1 MPAPTNVKVTF
12 TGDTS
17 SLTSAAATANKAL
30 VSTGA
35 AADAADKK
43 LKALP
48 ATASA
53 FDGATDRIG
62 KFGGATGKA
71 AAFLS
76 VLSPS
81 LADAAR
87 NAGDLADGAELAAEL
102 LEAASASAGAVATAA
117 GVLVVALAAAAT
129 AYAVLGNAAATSEN
143 MERAAAVAMLESQD
157 AADKLAASLTKVAEA
172 HRQTSSVY
180 SDNSVKIA
188 LLSGALEQYEVDAM
202 AAAQAV
208 KDGTAAERD
217 ALRESLR
224 LTDERLSAANKVEA
238 SESALA
244 DERAIA
250 IVAQGEMGEASKGL
264 RMSLEELNTTT
275 DTQAGIVSDLIIKKG
290 QQAQADKDAA
300 TAATRS
306 AKAQQSA
313 AADVQAADEA
323 ASASAAARA
332 AGEQR
337 LQEFIQARAAAE
349 QDYADGVAS
358 LRDMESEA
366 NSDRLTEIEALG
378 QARADQMAALNAM
391 VKEQLAAAEGN
402 ELKQAEIEQAG
413 RDARLAIEQRYQRD
427 KGEIVA
433 EGNAAIAE
441 ENAAALSDLAEKE
454 TAKIDKIKA
463 TLEFAQ
469 SYAEQVIGAATDV
482 LDSIAASAGA
492 AFADAQQATMDA
504 FDQVRELGGLID
516 DLGLT
521 TVDAAAL
528 SGEALVEAYKSG
540 KVSAEELSD
549 AQKKQIAAQ
558 LENEKQAAAEQ
569 AKMQQEAA
577 MQAWQAQHDAAV
589 ATAALN
595 IPVAISQA
603 LSAAPFP
610 FNLIL
615 AAAAGALAVKAA
627 ADVAASPPPSFRSGY
642 MPDQQL
648 AMIEP
653 QSEMVVPAAGVQAMG
668 GMAAARGAFAGVSP
682 AGGQSVTRFYIGHK
696 GFSAMASDSAGRP
709 GPLRDL
715 TVRPSG
721 RINPYTRNTG

>member
-53 FDGATDRIG
+53 FDGATDKIG

-81 LADAAR
+81 LADVAK

-102 LEAASASAGAVATAA
+102 LEAASASAGTVATVA
-117 GVLVVALAAAAT
+117 GVLAVALAAAAT
-129 AYAVLGNAAATSEN
+129 AYAVVGNAAATSEN
-143 MERAAAVAMLESQD
+143 MERSAAVAMLESQD

-202 AAAQAV
+202 AAAQTV

-224 LTDERLSAANKVEA
+224 LTDERLGAANKVAA

-244 DERAIA
+244 EEHAAA
-250 IVAQGEMGEASKGL
+250 IVAQGEMGAASKRL

-275 DTQAGIVSDLIIKKG
+275 DTQAGIVSDLIIKQG
-290 QQAQADKDAA
+290 QQAKADKDAA
-300 TAATRS
+300 TAATRN

-323 ASASAAARA
+323 ASAAAAARA

-337 LQEFIQARAAAE
+337 LQEFIKARAAAE

-358 LRDMESEA
+358 LRDIESEA

-391 VKEQLAAAEGN
+391 LTEQLAAAEGN

-441 ENAAALSDLAEKE
+441 ENGAALDEQRRAAGVAAEAQLSVTAELLDSVSSLAGALMNAGITESKAGLKALFGIQQGAAVAAATINTGLAV
-454 TAKIDKIKA
+454 
-463 TLEFAQ
+463 
-469 SYAEQVIGAATDV
+469 SN
-482 LDSIAASAGA
+482 
-492 AFADAQQATMDA
+492 
-504 FDQVRELGGLID
+504 
-516 DLGLT
+516 
-521 TVDAAAL
+521 AL
-528 SGEALVEAYKSG
+528 ALP
-540 KVSAEELSD
+540 LPPPLP
-549 AQKKQIAAQ
+549 QIAAV
-558 LENEKQAAAEQ
+558 AAGIAG
-569 AKMQQEAA
+569 
-577 MQAWQAQHDAAV
+577 AV
-589 ATAALN
+589 QVVN
-595 IPVAISQA
+595 
-603 LSAAPFP
+603 
-610 FNLIL
+610 IL
-615 AAAAGALAVKAA
+615 AT
-627 ADVAASPPPSFRSGY
+627 PPPSFRSGY

-653 QSEMVVPAAGVQAMG
+653 QSEMVVPASGVQAMG

>member
-35 AADAADKK
+35 AADNADKK
-43 LKALP
+43 MKALTDEAGRVGDGMGKAGGSAAKAALSMLSP
-48 ATASA
+48 GAADAASSLADLADVGELAAEAAAALGISAT
-53 FDGATDRIG
+53 
-62 KFGGATGKA
+62 A
-71 AAFLS
+71 AAFALGA
-76 VLSPS
+76 VLSAVALLSAAYVGWNEEAATATRLTAEQNALTAATAP
-81 LADAAR
+81 LYADTEAAIR
-87 NAGDLADGAELAAEL
+87 SAKVELGLMTEAQSAMVESGISGLEQYQAATETTRKRLSDLRAAQSSITGQVGALVGDIGEALPLQEFNLMAQIIDGMTTSTDEFNVEEGALQEGLTRTSDALRDNRVAHQTLIKAKQQGKTATAESVEMEKAAELAARARADAEADLTEL
-102 LEAASASAGAVATAA
+102 L
-117 GVLVVALAAAAT
+117 
-129 AYAVLGNAAATSEN
+129 
-143 MERAAAVAMLESQD
+143 
-157 AADKLAASLTKVAEA
+157 K
-172 HRQTSSVY
+172 
-180 SDNSVKIA
+180 
-188 LLSGALEQYEVDAM
+188 
-202 AAAQAV
+202 
-208 KDGTAAERD
+208 
-217 ALRESLR
+217 
-224 LTDERLSAANKVEA
+224 
-238 SESALA
+238 
-244 DERAIA
+244 
-250 IVAQGEMGEASKGL
+250 
-264 RMSLEELNTTT
+264 
-275 DTQAGIVSDLIIKKG
+275 
-290 QQAQADKDAA
+290 
-300 TAATRS
+300 
-306 AKAQQSA
+306 
-313 AADVQAADEA
+313 
-323 ASASAAARA
+323 
-332 AGEQR
+332 
-337 LQEFIQARAAAE
+337 ARAAAE
-349 QDYADGVAS
+349 QDYADGVAY
-358 LRDMESEA
+358 LRDIESEA
-366 NSDRLTEIEALG
+366 NSDRLTDMAALD
-378 QARADQMAALNAM
+378 QARAEQTDRLNASLS
-391 VKEQLAAAEGN
+391 EQLAAADGN
-402 ELKQAEIEQAG
+402 SLKQEEIEQAG
-413 RDARLAIEQRYQRD
+413 QDARLAIEQRYQRD
-427 KGEIVA
+427 RGAIVA

-454 TAKIDKIKA
+454 TAKRDKIKA

-492 AFADAQQATMDA
+492 AFDEAQQATMDA
-504 FDQVRELGGLID
+504 FDQVKELGGLID

-528 SGEALVEAYKSG
+528 SGEALVEAYRSG

-721 RINPYTRNTG
+721 RVNPYTRNTG

>member
-53 FDGATDRIG
+53 FDGATDKIG

-143 MERAAAVAMLESQD
+143 MERSAAVAMLESQD

-202 AAAQAV
+202 AAAQTV

-224 LTDERLSAANKVEA
+224 LTDERLGAANKVAA

-244 DERAIA
+244 EERATA
-250 IVAQGEMGEASKGL
+250 IVAQGEMGAASKRL

-300 TAATRS
+300 TAATRN

-337 LQEFIQARAAAE
+337 LQEFIKARTAAE
-349 QDYADGVAS
+349 QDYADGVAA
-358 LRDMESEA
+358 LRQIEA
-366 NSDRLTEIEALG
+366 DANADRLTEIETLDA
-378 QARADQMAALNAM
+378 ARADQMSALNSSLT
-391 VKEQLAAAEGN
+391 EQLATAEGN

-413 RDARLAIEQRYQRD
+413 QDARLALEQRYQRD

-433 EGNAAIAE
+433 DGNAAVAE
-441 ENAAALSDLAEKE
+441 ENAKAQADASATQVATQDAQIAL
-454 TAKIDKIKA
+454 
-463 TLEFAQ
+463 AQ
-469 SYAEQVIGAATDV
+469 SGAQSLVDITSAIYGGMTD
-482 LDSIAASAGA
+482 AGLKKGLKA
-492 AFADAQQATMDA
+492 AFLASK
-504 FDQVRELGGLID
+504 
-516 DLGLT
+516 
-521 TVDAAAL
+521 AAAL
-528 SGEALVEAYKSG
+528 AQAGINTAIAFSNALA
-540 KVSAEELSD
+540 APLPPPLP
-549 AQKKQIAAQ
+549 QIAA
-558 LENEKQAAAEQ
+558 AAA
-569 AKMQQEAA
+569 
-577 MQAWQAQHDAAV
+577 
-589 ATAALN
+589 L
-595 IPVAISQA
+595 ISG
-603 LSAAPFP
+603 
-610 FNLIL
+610 L
-615 AAAAGALAVKAA
+615 AAAASIAA
-627 ADVAASPPPSFRSGY
+627 KQPPSFRSGY

-721 RINPYTRNTG
+721 RVNPYTRNTG

>member
-35 AADAADKK
+35 AADNADKK
-43 LKALP
+43 MKALTDEAGRVGDGMGKAGSSAAKAAGALSMLSP
-48 ATASA
+48 GAAGAAGSLADLADVGELAAEAAAALGISAT
-53 FDGATDRIG
+53 
-62 KFGGATGKA
+62 A
-71 AAFLS
+71 AAFALGA
-76 VLSPS
+76 VLSAVALLSAAYVGWNEEAATATRLTEQQNALTAATAP
-81 LADAAR
+81 LYADTEAAIR
-87 NAGDLADGAELAAEL
+87 GAKVELGLMTEAQAAMIESGISGLEQYQAATETTRKRLSDLRAAQSSITGQVGALVGDIGEALPLQEFNLMAQIIDGMTTSTDEFNVEEGALQEGLTRTSDALRDNRVAHQTLIKAKQQGKTATAESVEMEKAAELAARARADAEADLTEL
-102 LEAASASAGAVATAA
+102 L
-117 GVLVVALAAAAT
+117 
-129 AYAVLGNAAATSEN
+129 
-143 MERAAAVAMLESQD
+143 
-157 AADKLAASLTKVAEA
+157 K
-172 HRQTSSVY
+172 
-180 SDNSVKIA
+180 
-188 LLSGALEQYEVDAM
+188 
-202 AAAQAV
+202 
-208 KDGTAAERD
+208 
-217 ALRESLR
+217 
-224 LTDERLSAANKVEA
+224 
-238 SESALA
+238 
-244 DERAIA
+244 
-250 IVAQGEMGEASKGL
+250 
-264 RMSLEELNTTT
+264 
-275 DTQAGIVSDLIIKKG
+275 
-290 QQAQADKDAA
+290 
-300 TAATRS
+300 
-306 AKAQQSA
+306 
-313 AADVQAADEA
+313 
-323 ASASAAARA
+323 
-332 AGEQR
+332 
-337 LQEFIQARAAAE
+337 ARAAAE

-358 LRDMESEA
+358 LRDIESEA
-366 NSDRLTEIEALG
+366 NSDRLTDMAALD
-378 QARADQMAALNAM
+378 QARAEQTDRLNASLS
-391 VKEQLAAAEGN
+391 EQLAAADGN
-402 ELKQAEIEQAG
+402 SLKQEEIEQAG
-413 RDARLAIEQRYQRD
+413 QDARLAIEQRYQRD
-427 KGEIVA
+427 RGAIVA

-454 TAKIDKIKA
+454 TAKSDKIKA

-492 AFADAQQATMDA
+492 AFDEAQQATMDA
-504 FDQVRELGGLID
+504 FDQVKELGGLID

-528 SGEALVEAYKSG
+528 SGEALVEAYRSG
-540 KVSAEELSD
+540 KVSADELSE

-721 RINPYTRNTG
+721 RMNPYTRNTG

>member
-53 FDGATDRIG
+53 FDGATDKIG

-81 LADAAR
+81 LADVAK

-102 LEAASASAGAVATAA
+102 LEAASASAGTVATVA
-117 GVLVVALAAAAT
+117 GVLAVALAAAAT
-129 AYAVLGNAAATSEN
+129 AYAVVGNAAATSEN
-143 MERAAAVAMLESQD
+143 MERSAAVAMLESQD

-172 HRQTSSVY
+172 HRQTSAVY

-202 AAAQAV
+202 AAAQTV

-224 LTDERLSAANKVEA
+224 LTDERLSAANKVAA

-244 DERAIA
+244 EERAIA
-250 IVAQGEMGEASKGL
+250 IVAQGEMGAASKRL

-275 DTQAGIVSDLIIKKG
+275 DTQAGIVSDLIIKQG
-290 QQAQADKDAA
+290 QQAKADKDAA

-323 ASASAAARA
+323 ASAAAAARA

-337 LQEFIQARAAAE
+337 LQEFIKARAAAE
-349 QDYADGVAS
+349 KDYADGVAS
-358 LRDMESEA
+358 LRDIESEA

-391 VKEQLAAAEGN
+391 LTEQLAAAEGN

-441 ENAAALSDLAEKE
+441 ENGAALDEQRRAAGVAAEAQLSVTAELLDSVSSLAGALMNAGITESKAGLKALFGIQQGAAVAAATINTGLAV
-454 TAKIDKIKA
+454 
-463 TLEFAQ
+463 
-469 SYAEQVIGAATDV
+469 SN
-482 LDSIAASAGA
+482 
-492 AFADAQQATMDA
+492 
-504 FDQVRELGGLID
+504 
-516 DLGLT
+516 
-521 TVDAAAL
+521 AL
-528 SGEALVEAYKSG
+528 ALP
-540 KVSAEELSD
+540 LPPPLP
-549 AQKKQIAAQ
+549 QIAAV
-558 LENEKQAAAEQ
+558 AAGIAG
-569 AKMQQEAA
+569 
-577 MQAWQAQHDAAV
+577 AV
-589 ATAALN
+589 QVVN
-595 IPVAISQA
+595 
-603 LSAAPFP
+603 
-610 FNLIL
+610 IL
-615 AAAAGALAVKAA
+615 AT
-627 ADVAASPPPSFRSGY
+627 PPPSFRSGY

-653 QSEMVVPAAGVQAMG
+653 QSEMVVPASGVQAMG

-682 AGGQSVTRFYIGHK
+682 AGAQSVTRFYIGHK

-721 RINPYTRNTG
+721 RMNPYTRNTG